1 MVQDES
7 TANDVVVGFVIVG
20 SVWRKE
26 AWMEAK
32 WVKLHEDDE
41 ALLLVLGLSLLVS
54 DDDAWRCWYKG
65 STDAKSNAHSSFA
78 MVNLMDGTHS
88 HTDRTLDQD

>member
-7 TANDVVVGFVIVG
+7 TAYDVVVVDFVIVG

-41 ALLLVLGLSLLVS
+41 ALL
-54 DDDAWRCWYKG
+54 
-65 STDAKSNAHSSFA
+65 
-78 MVNLMDGTHS
+78 
-88 HTDRTLDQD
+88 

>member
-41 ALLLVLGLSLLVS
+41 ALL
-54 DDDAWRCWYKG
+54 
-65 STDAKSNAHSSFA
+65 
-78 MVNLMDGTHS
+78 
-88 HTDRTLDQD
+88 